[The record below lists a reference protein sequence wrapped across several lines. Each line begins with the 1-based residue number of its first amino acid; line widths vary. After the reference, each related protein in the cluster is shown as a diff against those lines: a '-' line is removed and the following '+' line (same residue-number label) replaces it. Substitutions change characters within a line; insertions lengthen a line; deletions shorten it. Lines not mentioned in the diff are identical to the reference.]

1 MEAIGQVDADGNA
14 IAVPAQQQQQIGGSL
29 VDEYSV
35 SQTTLEQVFVR
46 FASKQNEE
54 LGAAPGLAGG
64 YQGTAPC
71 LPDINKHIT
80 NALFYL
86 SVGDCLSIHR
96 DIQYTRRLA
105 TDPFLSQPQVMLNAD
120 REFHEQKTAPHRDF
134 YNVRKVDTHVH
145 HSACMNQVRVV
156 RDHRF
161 TVTVGNGYGGNCYC
175 VVN

>member
-64 YQGTAPC
+64 YQGAMMDDAPPAPKKKSC
-71 LPDINKHIT
+71 
-80 NALFYL
+80 AY
-86 SVGDCLSIHR
+86 
-96 DIQYTRRLA
+96 
-105 TDPFLSQPQVMLNAD
+105 QVCCCGCCC
-120 REFHEQKTAPHRDF
+120 P
-134 YNVRKVDTHVH
+134 
-145 HSACMNQVRVV
+145 
-156 RDHRF
+156 
-161 TVTVGNGYGGNCYC
+161 
-175 VVN
+175 

>member
-86 SVGDCLSIHR
+86 SAGDCLSIHR
-96 DIQYTRRLA
+96 DIQYTRRLK
-105 TDPFLSQPQVMLNAD
+105 TDPFLLQSQGAMMDDAPPAPKKKSCAYQVCCCGCCC
-120 REFHEQKTAPHRDF
+120 P
-134 YNVRKVDTHVH
+134 
-145 HSACMNQVRVV
+145 
-156 RDHRF
+156 
-161 TVTVGNGYGGNCYC
+161 
-175 VVN
+175 